1 MRPKALC
8 EEIYDELSNGMLN
21 RYQSE
26 AKSRYILYG
35 VKESNLPRYAEN
47 LDESL
52 NHQVYLYISIGL
64 DFYAHGEIAKSE
76 DCFERAGTIMEYVN
90 RDKAHQN
97 AYSQYSLLISALS
110 YYCAGQI
117 SKSYVVANEI
127 SNDLPIGLLAQ
138 LWLHKDFEKIQTAIE
153 LILTDEVEET
163 TEAVKTFA
171 KCYSKVIA
179 FIQHGEF
186 ALLESATHDMEGLR
200 EDALKQGA
208 IDLWIVCALMA
219 HILKRLK
226 DTSLWT
232 HIPKLGVNK
241 ESIEAYIH
249 NLFYAHHHAFELFKT
264 QIEALDVLLR
274 GEGAVISLPT
284 SSGKTRIA
292 ELAILKA
299 LMADPESAVLYLA
312 PFRSLAYEVETNFG
326 SVFAPLQINVS
337 HLYGDNDFTARDAS
351 MMEDS
356 SIWIATPEKA
366 KVIFRYG
373 GFKKRISLVV
383 LDEGHLIDK
392 STRYVVNE
400 MFIEELRS
408 KIQADNGQFLVLSA
422 VLPNAQDMSRWL
434 TNSEENQLVSDWQL
448 STQRTGLIVNYPAK
462 IELEWD
468 PYKTCFNPNFIV
480 ESLNG
485 DDTCA
490 RVAKRFYE
498 FGSVLVF
505 VGQAK
510 EIERQAEA
518 LYRLVENESDV
529 DWIDETSDWERFEL
543 ICGEDTTSGNILK
556 YARKGILCHSGAL
569 VDSLRFSM
577 ERLLR
582 KGKDKARYII
592 ATSTLAQGVNIGVTS
607 VIFASVDYNYRSP
620 INKRDFWNV
629 AGRAGRAFSDT
640 EGRILYYVKAT
651 AEWEERRNR
660 TQAWAYMADK
670 HLGNVKSGVLS
681 TLQEILGMCEI
692 HELSQEQIDA
702 IIERDVYPN
711 IDADLSKIQTNL
723 DLLDDSML
731 SIILEKESNQEEIES
746 YIDTT
751 LAMQQANEQD
761 KAKLRRMLAARYRRN
776 MQYTVND
783 QTYFTCTGLS
793 LATSTYLFGQIDTV
807 HEILRAYCDLEQ
819 TAEDLLAAV
828 DKLEDI
834 VLGIPS
840 TLFKKVPKEHLNQYR
855 TNWFNGIVINRVRIG
870 KKIKDFYKTAMPWAL
885 NALSGYY
892 TATREEPEIADALMR
907 LSTCVELGIASY
919 WACRIY
925 TCGVESRNAS
935 MELAERLADRSRE
948 QNKSIRNYILREVEN
963 IGDVSETTKAWLDVL
978 RKEDKVRRERV
989 KKIPQCMLEVVE
1001 DEVDSILYVFKSGEK
1016 FYVRNADYSYL
1027 RKIDPKEYDMNQ
1039 AVDIMG
1045 VYYRKT
1051 DPHQYA
1057 LVSDD
1062 VQYIIE

>member
-1 MRPKALC
+1 MRPQALC
-8 EEIYDELSNGMLN
+8 EEIYKELSNGMLN

-35 VKESNLPRYAEN
+35 VKEQNLPRYAAN

-64 DFYAHGEIAKSE
+64 DFFEHGDIGKSE
-76 DCFERAGTIMEYVN
+76 DCFERAGTIMEYIN

-97 AYSQYSLLISALS
+97 VYSQYGLLISALS

-117 SKSYVVANEI
+117 SKSYVIAKEI
-127 SNDLPIGLLAQ
+127 SNDLPIGLLVQ
-138 LWLHKDFEKIQTAIE
+138 LWLHKDFDQLQKAIE
-153 LILTDEVEET
+153 LVMAGELEDTTD
-163 TEAVKTFA
+163 AVKTFA
-171 KCYSKVIA
+171 RCYSKVIA
-179 FIQHGEF
+179 FIQHGDF
-186 ALLESATHDMEGLR
+186 ALLDSATQDMEGLR
-200 EDALKQGA
+200 KDALKQGA

-226 DTSLWT
+226 ETSLWT
-232 HIPKLGVNK
+232 HIPKLGENK
-241 ESIEAYIH
+241 EIIEAYIH

-299 LMADPESAVLYLA
+299 QMADPDSAVLYLA

-326 SVFAPLQINVS
+326 LVFAPLHINVS
-337 HLYGDNDFTARDAS
+337 HLYGDNDFTERDAS
-351 MMEDS
+351 MMAES

-468 PYKTCFNPNFIV
+468 PYRTCFNPNFIV

-498 FGSVLVF
+498 FGSVLLF
-505 VGQAK
+505 VGQAQD
-510 EIERQAEA
+510 IERQAAA
-518 LYRLVENESDV
+518 LYQLVEHEPDV
-529 DWIDETSDWERFEL
+529 DWTDETSDWERFEL
-543 ICGEDTTSGNILK
+543 ICNEDTTSGNILK

-569 VDSLRFSM
+569 ADSLRFSM

-607 VIFASVDYNYRSP
+607 VVFASVDYSYRSP

-651 AEWEERRNR
+651 AEWEERKNR
-660 TQAWAYMADK
+660 DQAWEYMADK
-670 HLGNVKSGVLS
+670 RLDNVKSGVLS
-681 TLQEILGMCEI
+681 TLQEIAAICEEN
-692 HELSQEQIDA
+692 ELTQEQTDA
-702 IIERDVYPN
+702 IMKRDAYPEVVG
-711 IDADLSKIQTNL
+711 DWSKIQTDL

-731 SIILEKESNQEEIES
+731 SIILEKESNEEEIEN

-751 LAMQQANEQD
+751 LAMQQAKEQD

-776 MQYTVND
+776 MQYTIND

-793 LATSTYLFGQIDTV
+793 LATSTYLFEQIDTV
-807 HEILRAYCDLEQ
+807 HAILRTYCDSEQ

-828 DKLEDI
+828 DQLEDI

-855 TNWFNGIVINRVRIG
+855 TNWFNGIVINHVRIG
-870 KKIKDFYKTAMPWAL
+870 KKIKDFYKTSMPWAL

-892 TATREEPEIADALMR
+892 TTTYEDAEIADAIMR
-907 LSTCVELGIASY
+907 ISTCVGLGIASY

-925 TCGVESRNAS
+925 TSGVESRKAS
-935 MELAERLADRSRE
+935 MELAERLADRSHE
-948 QNKSIRNYILREVEN
+948 QNKYIRNYILREAEN
-963 IGDVSETTKAWLDVL
+963 IGDISETTKAWLDVL
-978 RKEDKVRRERV
+978 RKEEKVRRDRV
-989 KKIPQCMLEVVE
+989 KTVPQCVLEVQDYME
-1001 DEVDSILYVFKSGEK
+1001 PILYVFKSGEK
-1016 FYVRNADYSYL
+1016 FYVRNADYSYV
-1027 RKIDPKEYDMNQ
+1027 REIDPKEYDMNQ
-1039 AVDIMG
+1039 AAGIMG

-1051 DPHQYA
+1051 DAHRYA

-1062 VQYIIE
+1062 EQYKIE